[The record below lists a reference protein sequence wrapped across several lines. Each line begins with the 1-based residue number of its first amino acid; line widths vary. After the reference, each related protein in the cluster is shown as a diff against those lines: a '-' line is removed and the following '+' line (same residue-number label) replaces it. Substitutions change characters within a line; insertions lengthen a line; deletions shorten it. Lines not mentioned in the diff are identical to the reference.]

1 MSSSPFDISYL
12 EDLIAHMNLL
22 LNVMYGIVRELNINP
37 RLNIYIIRISS
48 TNVISLVVS
57 NSRVLLYH
65 IAIVEFYFIHEAL

>member
-1 MSSSPFDISYL
+1 
-12 EDLIAHMNLL
+12 
-22 LNVMYGIVRELNINP
+22 MYGIVRELNINP
-37 RLNIYIIRISS
+37 RLNIYIIYMYIRISS

>member
-1 MSSSPFDISYL
+1 
-12 EDLIAHMNLL
+12 
-22 LNVMYGIVRELNINP
+22 MYGIVRELNINP